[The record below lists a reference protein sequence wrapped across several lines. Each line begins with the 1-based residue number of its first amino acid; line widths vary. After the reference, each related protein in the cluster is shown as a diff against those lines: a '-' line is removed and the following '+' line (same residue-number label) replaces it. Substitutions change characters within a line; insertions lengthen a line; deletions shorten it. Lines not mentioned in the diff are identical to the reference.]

1 VFTYP
6 LASILM
12 ALVLMAVPVAAHAQ
26 PAATKVFRV
35 GYLGLESSPSPYLDA
50 FRAGLRRLGYVEGR
64 NITID
69 SRDADGKPDR
79 LPAAAQELAGL
90 KLDVMV
96 AISGPA
102 AQAARKASPT
112 LPLVIGVSAD
122 PVESGFAASLAR
134 PGRNITG
141 MSYLQPELAGKRL
154 QLLREIAPK
163 VTRVA
168 VLVNPNHAGE
178 NQEWREMD
186 VAATTLGMTLQY
198 HHMPAPGDLTET
210 FAAITRDRAEAIV
223 MVPGPLT
230 NAARR
235 PIADFGLKA
244 RLPVITAWSEHA
256 EAGSLLSYGP
266 NRRDIARRLAA
277 FVDRILRGEK
287 ASDLPLER
295 PTRFELI
302 VNLRTAKAL
311 GLTIPPS
318 LLLQADE
325 VIE

>member
-1 VFTYP
+1 
-6 LASILM
+6 LKQRLAASILIVV
-12 ALVLMAVPVAAHAQ
+12 AVVAVPLAAHAQ
-26 PAATKVFRV
+26 PATKVFRV
-35 GYLGLESSPSPYLDA
+35 GYLGGENASSPFFEA

-64 NITID
+64 NITIE
-69 SRDADGKPDR
+69 SRHAQGRADR
-79 LPAAAQELAGL
+79 LPDLANELVALKVDVLVAA
-90 KLDVMV
+90 
-96 AISGPA
+96 SGPVAQVARRA
-102 AQAARKASPT
+102 AGT
-112 LPLVIGVSAD
+112 IPLVIGVSGD
-122 PVESGFAASLAR
+122 PVEGGFVASLAR
-134 PGRNITG
+134 PGGNVTG

-168 VLVNPNHAGE
+168 VLVNPNHSGE
-178 NQEWREMD
+178 DQEWREMD
-186 VAATTLGMTLQY
+186 AAAKTLGMTLV
-198 HHMPAPGDLTET
+198 HHVMPVTSDLTEV

-230 NAARR
+230 NANRKS
-235 PIADFGLKA
+235 IADFGLKA
-244 RLPVITAWSEHA
+244 RLPVIAGWSEHV

-266 NRRDIARRLAA
+266 SRRDTFRRLAA
-277 FVDRILRGEK
+277 YVDRILRGEK
-287 ASDLPLER
+287 PADLPVER
-295 PTRFELI
+295 PTRFDLV